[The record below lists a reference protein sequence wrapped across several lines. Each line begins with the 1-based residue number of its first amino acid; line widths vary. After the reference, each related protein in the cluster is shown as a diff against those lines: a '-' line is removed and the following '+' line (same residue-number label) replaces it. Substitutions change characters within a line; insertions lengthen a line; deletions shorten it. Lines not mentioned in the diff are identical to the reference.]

1 MVASELFSDTDD
13 IYKIIVLSTHLKFP
27 PQRKFSDDEQMA
39 DFLVFS
45 SKVVINHIEEN
56 NNTIVLFPKG

>member
-1 MVASELFSDTDD
+1 M
-13 IYKIIVLSTHLKFP
+13 IVLSTQLKFS

-39 DFLVFS
+39 DFLVSF

-56 NNTIVLFPKG
+56 NNTVALFPKG